1 MTSHY
6 WVLSLRGYDSQQ
18 GISPQSGHETPTG
31 QRKRARIL
39 PPVGKSFFLPN
50 LHASSCSF
58 NVFHGRLSIS
68 VTSLLIDS
76 DRWNVVPWQ
85 TLSSASGP
93 LAPSLPRRSHGV
105 WCSGILGEALR
116 LAATQLLPAGP
127 GRGVLFLLTPRH
139 YQEMM
144 QIWKHEP
151 FGPGKIMCDTLHVD
165 QVMNG
170 CPDFL
175 HQNIKR
181 ARMAL

>member
-1 MTSHY
+1 MTPNRE
-6 WVLSLRGYDSQQ
+6 SLPSPVTKHPPGRGSAPEFSLPLGNPSSY
-18 GISPQSGHETPTG
+18 PTYMP
-31 QRKRARIL
+31 R
-39 PPVGKSFFLPN
+39 PV
-50 LHASSCSF
+50 ASTYSTVGF
-58 NVFHGRLSIS
+58 PFS

-116 LAATQLLPAGP
+116 SAATQLLPAGP